1 MAAFAAG
8 VATLIL
14 ALAYGARDL
23 LMRNRARAQALAIRA
38 RPMMGLVFIAVG
50 LAMLSGVMH
59 LIEALAVQHMP
70 LWLQDLSVSI

>member
-23 LMRNRARAQALAIRA
+23 LMRNRARAQALALRA
-38 RPMMGLVFIAVG
+38 RPLLGLAFIIIG
-50 LAMLSGVMH
+50 LAMLTGVIRM
-59 LIEALAVQHMP
+59 IEGLAVRYLP